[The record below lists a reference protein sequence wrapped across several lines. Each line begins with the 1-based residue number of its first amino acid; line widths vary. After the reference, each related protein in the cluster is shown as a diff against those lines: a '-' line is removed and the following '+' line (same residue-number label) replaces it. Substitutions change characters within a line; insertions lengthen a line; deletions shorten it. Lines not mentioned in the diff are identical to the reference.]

1 MAEAC
6 GYFTHGWLKDAVYAN
21 SCPPTCNLKDDK
33 EDKETEEEES
43 DNDEDDQEV
52 HELDMEDLL
61 QKMNDQVNLDLWKA
75 SESWGD
81 KENKKYVEEDCPSFK
96 KMSNK
101 EIFDELDSIV
111 KQLKPGNHSQST

>member
-1 MAEAC
+1 M
-6 GYFTHGWLKDAVYAN
+6 
-21 SCPPTCNLKDDK
+21 DDG
-33 EDKETEEEES
+33 DDDDDT
-43 DNDEDDQEV
+43 DDDHDDDDDDDDDDDEEV

-61 QKMNDQVNLDLWKA
+61 KKMNDQVNLDLWNA
-75 SESWGD
+75 RESWGD

-96 KMSNK
+96 EMSNK